1 MREVFK
7 MEYSVVVNNVEVVR
21 VSGDEAAWN
30 KFEIACELVR
40 LMLADGGFGE
50 AWAELREMNGEPI
63 ARFDENGMS
72 ECGAVR
78 GM

>member
-1 MREVFK
+1 
-7 MEYSVVVNNVEVVR
+7 MEYSVVVNDVEVAR

-30 KFEIACELVR
+30 KFKTVCKMVR
-40 LMLADGGFGE
+40 MLLAANADCYDE
-50 AWAELREMNGEPI
+50 AWVELREMNGEPI

>member
-1 MREVFK
+1 
-7 MEYSVVVNNVEVVR
+7 MEYSVVVNDVEVMR

-40 LMLADGGFGE
+40 LMLTDADCCDE
-50 AWAELREMNGEPI
+50 AWAELREVSGEPI
-63 ARFDENGMS
+63 ARFDENGMR
-72 ECGAVR
+72 ECGAVH

>member
-1 MREVFK
+1 

-30 KFEIACELVR
+30 KFETACELVR
-40 LMLADGGFGE
+40 LMLDDGGFGE

-63 ARFDENGMS
+63 ARFDKNGMS

>member
-1 MREVFK
+1 
-7 MEYSVVVNNVEVVR
+7 MEYKIVVNGVEVVR
-21 VSGDEAAWN
+21 VSGDEAAWT
-30 KFEIACELVR
+30 KFVQTKELVALSNDMTGR
-40 LMLADGGFGE
+40 AD

-63 ARFDENGMS
+63 ARFDKNGIS

>member
-1 MREVFK
+1 
-7 MEYSVVVNNVEVVR
+7 MEYRVVVNNVVVVR
-21 VSGDEAAWN
+21 VSGDEAAWT
-30 KFEIACELVR
+30 KFGIACELVR
-40 LMLADGGFGE
+40 LMLANGDFDE
-50 AWAELREMNGEPI
+50 AWAELREVSGEPI

>member
-1 MREVFK
+1 
-7 MEYSVVVNNVEVVR
+7 MEYSVVVNGVEVVR

-30 KFEIACELVR
+30 KFETACELVR
-40 LMLADGGFGE
+40 LMIADGGFDE
-50 AWAELREMNGEPI
+50 AWAELREVSGEPI

-72 ECGAVR
+72 ECGAVH